1 MKLTAISFENYKS
14 FQKRQSI
21 EIRPLTILI
30 GRNSSGKSV
39 IARLPLLLARS
50 LSNRAESPLDFEF
63 DGLDFGS
70 SFSDFVHNRRPHG
83 DVSIGANFLLNS
95 GNSLKFFSKIQ
106 HFDEYRLQIVSYF
119 NLECDDYPVNI
130 NMLWAGNDPN
140 EEYEYKRYQI
150 EGAEHSCEA
159 SFRGIFPYDIEL
171 DNSYNDVHFNGEQLF
186 GLKMLIGELL
196 ENITYLGPFRRDP
209 KRVYRFP
216 GGIMK
221 NVGFSGE
228 RAPELLGHD
237 FLRQKGKVLSAVGD
251 WFSKHLGGWP
261 LDLSQQGDMFS
272 LVLRNP
278 ENPSMEINIADVG
291 TGIAQVLPIVVQRQF
306 EAVTGT
312 KSSLEI
318 VEQPELHLHPG
329 AHGDLADLYV
339 NAVQNSGISFII
351 ETHSE
356 NFILRIRRRI
366 AEGKL
371 DPEKVIIYW
380 INDEPGSVRNA
391 EPIHIKADGEVDFWP
406 TKVFAEDFEEV
417 RAIRKAQKGYGS

>member
-39 IARLPLLLARS
+39 IARLPLLLAHA
-50 LSNRAESPLDFEF
+50 LSDRAESPLDLECEGI
-63 DGLDFGS
+63 DYAS
-70 SFSDFVHNRRPHG
+70 SFADFVHNRLPHG
-83 DVSIGANFLLNS
+83 AVSIGAKFLEPKRKGTLFQKRKEIELS
-95 GNSLKFFSKIQ
+95 AKVQ
-106 HFDEYRLQIVSYF
+106 HFDEYKLQMVAQFELKYAEPFTIE
-119 NLECDDYPVNI
+119 LI
-130 NMLWAGNDPN
+130 WAGTDPLEDNSLYRN
-140 EEYEYKRYQI
+140 EITGQN
-150 EGAEHSCEA
+150 CQA
-159 SFRGIFPYDIEL
+159 SFRGLLPFGVQNADKTALLLIEPL
-171 DNSYNDVHFNGEQLF
+171 INEFQQLF
-186 GLKMLIGELL
+186 EST
-196 ENITYLGPFRRDP
+196 TYLGPFRKEP
-209 KRVYRFP
+209 KRIYRFP
-216 GGIMK
+216 GGIVRR
-221 NVGFSGE
+221 VGFGGE

-237 FLRQKGKVLSAVGD
+237 FLRQKGKVLSAVGE

-261 LDLSQQGDMFS
+261 LDLSHQGDMFS

-318 VEQPELHLHPG
+318 VEQPELQLHPG

-366 AEGKL
+366 AEEKL

-391 EPIHIKADGEVDFWP
+391 EPIHIEADGEVDFWP

-417 RAIRKAQKGYGS
+417 RAIRKAQKG